1 MYVEIAKIY
10 SKNKSSTCEI
20 MKKEKG
26 IHDCF
31 SVEPQIAKLTVTV
44 CGKCLVKM
52 EQTLN
57 LLYWLMMKLQ
67 DLQKFLLRL

>member
-31 SVEPQIAKLTVTV
+31 SVAPQIAKLTVTV

-57 LLYWLMMKLQ
+57 LFNKV
-67 DLQKFLLRL
+67 F